1 MPLKRITALA
11 VDVSNESLH
20 ARSHA
25 EYRVVETVFGETNA
39 NGAGD
44 SKADGRN

>member
-1 MPLKRITALA
+1 MVPLA
-11 VDVSNESLH
+11 VDLCDGSLH

-25 EYRVVETVFGETNA
+25 ECRVVETVGGEANG

-44 SKADGRN
+44 SEADGRN